1 MVSSFVILFRQSLGH
16 ETSSRDR
23 EADAKGSGMSGVGKA
38 GGFPGRPKVRTV
50 PAPGTFLATSVDIS
64 RGFGMNRLIN
74 AAAALVLLIG
84 LAALPAPSR
93 AQEKVQDKVTVGV
106 FPVSSSLP
114 YFVALE
120 RGFFKEQNIEP
131 EMTKLM
137 GGPPNVAAMMTNQI
151 EVSAVLVTLE
161 GLNAN
166 VKKPGVA
173 MYIALNSQTKVWK
186 MEQFVVRNG
195 FPANSIADLKGA
207 KLLSA
212 PGPANLNTAKAI
224 LAKNGLKEGDYT
236 IDQLDMGQH
245 VNAMTAGTF
254 DGGYTLEPNASMMIK
269 LGVARSLEAGVIS
282 KYILGGD
289 SADAYAAGCAM
300 TSDFIAK
307 RPDVAKRF
315 AAAWAKAIG
324 FINANPDEARKY
336 LAKNTFTPDNVVDM
350 VSMLGYVMA
359 GDMKK
364 EQLADLQTFADFGT
378 SIGVVPE
385 KVDVTKFLQKF

>member
-1 MVSSFVILFRQSLGH
+1 MKLPNLGII
-16 ETSSRDR
+16 
-23 EADAKGSGMSGVGKA
+23 AIA
-38 GGFPGRPKVRTV
+38 
-50 PAPGTFLATSVDIS
+50 FLALSPAMP
-64 RGFGMNRLIN
+64 GQ
-74 AAAALVLLIG
+74 AL
-84 LAALPAPSR
+84 A
-93 AQEKVQDKVTVGV
+93 QDKVSVGV

-131 EMTKLM
+131 EMNKLM

-161 GLNAN
+161 GLNAD

-173 MYIALNSQTKVWK
+173 SYISLNSQTKTGG

-207 KLLSA
+207 KLMSA
-212 PGPANLNTAKAI
+212 PGPANINTAKAI

-269 LGVARSLEAGVIS
+269 AGVARSLEAGVIS
-282 KYILGGD
+282 KYILGSGA
-289 SADAYAAGCAM
+289 ADAYAAGCAM
-300 TSDFIAK
+300 TSDFIQK

-315 AAAWAKAIG
+315 AAAWAKAIA
-324 FINANPDEARKY
+324 FINANPDEARKH
-336 LAKNTFTPDNVVDM
+336 LAKNTFTPDNVVDT

-359 GDMKK
+359 GDLSPK
-364 EQLADLQTFADFGT
+364 QLADFQAFADFGT
-378 SIGVVPE
+378 
-385 KVDVTKFLQKF
+385 

>member
-1 MVSSFVILFRQSLGH
+1 MRL
-16 ETSSRDR
+16 
-23 EADAKGSGMSGVGKA
+23 MSK
-38 GGFPGRPKVRTV
+38 
-50 PAPGTFLATSVDIS
+50 
-64 RGFGMNRLIN
+64 
-74 AAAALVLLIG
+74 AAALLLL
-84 LAALPAPSR
+84 LACFADLPAQ
-93 AQEKVQDKVTVGV
+93 AQAQDKVAVGV
-106 FPVSSSLP
+106 FPLSSSLP

-131 EMTKLM
+131 EMTKLL
-137 GGPPNVAAMMTNQI
+137 GGPANVAALMTNQI

-173 MYIALNSQTKVWK
+173 TYISLNSQTSIWK

-195 FPANSIADLKGA
+195 FAAKTIADLKGA
-207 KLLSA
+207 KLMSA
-212 PGPANLNTAKAI
+212 PGPANINTAKAI

-269 LGVARSLEAGVIS
+269 AGVAHSIEAGVIS
-282 KYILGGD
+282 KYILGNEN
-289 SADAYAAGCAM
+289 ANAYAAGCAM
-300 TSDFIAK
+300 TTDFIQK

-315 AAAWAKAIG
+315 AAAWAKAIA
-324 FINANPDEARKY
+324 FINASPDEARKH

-350 VSMLGYVMA
+350 VPMLGYVMV
-359 GDMKK
+359 GDMTK
-364 EQLADLQTFADFGT
+364 EQLADLQAFADFGT

-385 KVDVTKFLQKF
+385 KIDITKFLHKF

>member
-1 MVSSFVILFRQSLGH
+1 
-16 ETSSRDR
+16 
-23 EADAKGSGMSGVGKA
+23 
-38 GGFPGRPKVRTV
+38 
-50 PAPGTFLATSVDIS
+50 
-64 RGFGMNRLIN
+64 
-74 AAAALVLLIG
+74 
-84 LAALPAPSR
+84 
-93 AQEKVQDKVTVGV
+93 
-106 FPVSSSLP
+106 
-114 YFVALE
+114 
-120 RGFFKEQNIEP
+120 
-131 EMTKLM
+131 M

-151 EVSAVLVTLE
+151 EVSAVLVMLE

-173 MYIALNSQTKVWK
+173 MYIGLNGQTKVWK

-207 KLLSA
+207 KLMSA

-269 LGVARSLEAGVIS
+269 AGVARSLEAGVIS
-282 KYILGGD
+282 RYILGSD
-289 SADAYAAGCAM
+289 TANAYAAGCAM

-315 AAAWAKAIG
+315 AAAWAKSVA

-350 VSMLGYVMA
+350 VSMLGYIMA
-359 GDMKK
+359 GDMNKQ
-364 EQLADLQTFADFGT
+364 QLGDLQAFADFGT

>member
-1 MVSSFVILFRQSLGH
+1 M
-16 ETSSRDR
+16 
-23 EADAKGSGMSGVGKA
+23 AKAVA
-38 GGFPGRPKVRTV
+38 AIVLV
-50 PAPGTFLATSVDIS
+50 AALAT
-64 RGFGMNRLIN
+64 F
-74 AAAALVLLIG
+74 
-84 LAALPAPSR
+84 PAPSN
-93 AQEKVQDKVTVGV
+93 AQDKVAVGV
-106 FPVSSSLP
+106 FPISSSLP
-114 YFVALE
+114 YFVALD

-151 EVSAVLVTLE
+151 EVSAVLVMLE
-161 GLNAN
+161 GLNAG

-173 MYIALNSQTKVWK
+173 MYISLNSQTKVWK

-195 FPANSIADLKGA
+195 FKAETIADLKGA
-207 KLLSA
+207 KLMSA

-269 LGVARSLEAGVIS
+269 AGVARSLEAGVIS
-282 KYILGGD
+282 KYILGD
-289 SADAYAAGCAM
+289 EKADAYAAGCAM

-315 AAAWAKAIG
+315 AMAWGKAVD
-324 FINANPDEARKY
+324 FINKNPDEARKY

-359 GDMKK
+359 SDMSEK
-364 EQLADLQTFADFGT
+364 QIGDLQKIADFGN

-385 KVDVTKFLQKF
+385 KIDVTKVLQKF

>member
-1 MVSSFVILFRQSLGH
+1 MGGLPAVV
-16 ETSSRDR
+16 
-23 EADAKGSGMSGVGKA
+23 GS
-38 GGFPGRPKVRTV
+38 RTV
-50 PAPGTFLATSVDIS
+50 MKGGECIMKFLKLTICAAVALALSAIAPDRALA
-64 RGFGMNRLIN
+64 
-74 AAAALVLLIG
+74 
-84 LAALPAPSR
+84 
-93 AQEKVQDKVTVGV
+93 QDKVSVGV

-114 YFVALE
+114 YFVAVE
-120 RGFFKEQNIEP
+120 RGFFKEVNIDP

-195 FPANSIADLKGA
+195 FKAETIADLKGA
-207 KLLSA
+207 KLMSA

-269 LGVARSLEAGVIS
+269 AGVARSLEAGVIS
-282 KYILGGD
+282 KYILGD
-289 SADAYAAGCAM
+289 ETADAYAAGCAM

-307 RPDVAKRF
+307 RPDVAKHF
-315 AAAWAKAIG
+315 ATAWGKAVD
-324 FINANPDEARKY
+324 FINKNPDEARKY

-359 GDMKK
+359 GDMSAK
-364 EQLADLQTFADFGT
+364 QLGDLQKLADFGN

-385 KVDVTKFLQKF
+385 KLDVTKVLQKF